1 MEMSTHDP
9 IIIIIIILLLIMEEP
24 DQPAAHTHRVDC
36 SILDRTRDEQTET
49 NNQSV
54 QQPRPIMSKGKH
66 RSIHEQNGNKQPE
79 TEFYADPS

>member
-9 IIIIIIILLLIMEEP
+9 IIIIIIIIIQLFIMEEP
-24 DQPAAHTHRVDC
+24 DQPATRTHRVDC

-54 QQPRPIMSKGKH
+54 EQP
-66 RSIHEQNGNKQPE
+66 
-79 TEFYADPS
+79 